1 MIRTQNLKETPKPQ
15 KETRPET
22 QMLLLPCVWF
32 QVFLFFLFLSFSVS
46 LWTSFIYFSMHIWK
60 NTIAESYKH
69 CMFLLQLPGKRLLSL
84 FHSLFRFQI
93 PESKAFPDLM
103 SCGHG
108 IRPWPGNI
116 MLGSMLLI
124 ILTNNSS
131 QERWKECGGRCWAD
145 IITELHQ
152 RKLFDII

>member
-1 MIRTQNLKETPKPQ
+1 MIRTQNLKETSRPQ

-22 QMLLLPCVWF
+22 QMLLHPYVSDF
-32 QVFLFFLFLSFSVS
+32 RVFFFFSLSVS

-60 NTIAESYKH
+60 NSIAESYKH
-69 CMFLLQLPGKRLLSL
+69 CMFLLHLPGKRLLS
-84 FHSLFRFQI
+84 FFPSLFKFQI

-108 IRPWPGNI
+108 IRPWNRN
-116 MLGSMLLI
+116 MTLGSILLI
-124 ILTNNSS
+124 IWTNSSS
-131 QERWKECGGRCWAD
+131 QERWRECGRRCWAD
-145 IITELHQ
+145 IIKEFHQ